1 MVIWFNC
8 KLHEGRDHCFLVPTW
23 GPGPKWDLGRK
34 QYIPGCL
41 LYPIIQLCCCRA
53 KAIIDDLEMNG
64 HDFVPIKPCLQKTN
78 PSSMAWVFF
87 SVDFPNAVGLFLP
100 YSPITTL
107 PFKGCCCKCTDIA
120 GVAEAQDGRGLQP
133 WIIIHQ
139 SRTPILEMW
148 KLRSR
153 DIHITKQGR
162 TKILG
167 FICYS
172 PWYYPDPVVLTWWS
186 FCLPEDIGQYLVTL
200 LSQLGRRV
208 LLPSGGWRPVLLLN
222 TLQCPGQAPSTTK
235 NYFTPDIDRNPL
247 LIEWTPHLESLFFFL
262 LFPMPLSIFIFLS
275 QGERSVVSIQGKAGQ
290 GWCGNLE

>member
-1 MVIWFNC
+1 
-8 KLHEGRDHCFLVPTW
+8 
-23 GPGPKWDLGRK
+23 
-34 QYIPGCL
+34 
-41 LYPIIQLCCCRA
+41 
-53 KAIIDDLEMNG
+53 
-64 HDFVPIKPCLQKTN
+64 
-78 PSSMAWVFF
+78 
-87 SVDFPNAVGLFLP
+87 
-100 YSPITTL
+100 
-107 PFKGCCCKCTDIA
+107 
-120 GVAEAQDGRGLQP
+120 
-133 WIIIHQ
+133 
-139 SRTPILEMW
+139 MW

-247 LIEWTPHLESLFFFL
+247 LIEWTPHLESLYFFFIVSHAL
-262 LFPMPLSIFIFLS
+262 EHFHFS
-275 QGERSVVSIQGKAGQ
+275 QPRREERCFYSGQ
-290 GWCGNLE
+290 GRAGLVWEFRIESGDQLALGLPDGWREEDGLQDWPLGFPGMDTCPEFSDGPSSWPQRSLGEQ